1 MSVGHCGLI
10 CFANLSRGRIVLG
23 SLARLATESGPGN
36 KEIFEN
42 CIRYVDFVA
51 KSHVPFRPPS
61 HPLRSLNS
69 LKASGGLSL
78 SFSRTIRFCER
89 TQSCMCW
96 LRSFLFKLC
105 STLLAGLSI
114 CFSDGCRAS
123 SLMLFLQTPASTV
136 RRPTAQLQR
145 YMPSRVPQRKR
156 CLRRAEAPLGRGSVQ
171 VRQAV
176 GQGAQEAGAPG
187 RVAEDHEG
195 RRQANPHMLPGGP

>member
-36 KEIFEN
+36 KEIREN

-78 SFSRTIRFCER
+78 S
-89 TQSCMCW
+89 
-96 LRSFLFKLC
+96 LFL
-105 STLLAGLSI
+105 SNDAARR
-114 CFSDGCRAS
+114 RAS
-123 SLMLFLQTPASTV
+123 GSGENCCNQ
-136 RRPTAQLQR
+136 
-145 YMPSRVPQRKR
+145 PSRKKSSSR
-156 CLRRAEAPLGRGSVQ
+156 
-171 VRQAV
+171 
-176 GQGAQEAGAPG
+176 
-187 RVAEDHEG
+187 
-195 RRQANPHMLPGGP
+195 